1 MSQSWH
7 RSVETSVFCLTDYC
21 WLQFRYL
28 YLYFFF
34 VSYKVFCFFFN
45 QRQQKWS
52 QTKGKVRD
60 GAVLLKVC
68 ISRLKEGQT
77 DVTWQRVCVCVF
89 KCSVHSV
96 SRQSQNFL
104 DICSAPLSLRT
115 LRRSLSPRTFT
126 TGRSI
131 TPTWVEKKQQWVSV
145 DPWLWERSGT
155 EGSSTVQRRPLIC
168 WVASVQKRIV
178 NAALLFS
185 SSSFFLLSA
194 RAHRRSTVAPPSD
207 HTWPPAYYGSVQSP
221 NSGIVQVLHSMV
233 RKHAYKERE

>member
-1 MSQSWH
+1 MSGM
-7 RSVETSVFCLTDYC
+7 ELFCSRFASQG
-21 WLQFRYL
+21 WR
-28 YLYFFF
+28 
-34 VSYKVFCFFFN
+34 KVK
-45 QRQQKWS
+45 RMW
-52 QTKGKVRD
+52 RD
-60 GAVLLKVC
+60 
-68 ISRLKEGQT
+68 S
-77 DVTWQRVCVCVF
+77 VCVF

-194 RAHRRSTVAPPSD
+194 RAHRRSTVAPPGPHLTPRILRFSAKSKQWYS
-207 HTWPPAYYGSVQSP
+207 TGTP
-221 NSGIVQVLHSMV
+221 
-233 RKHAYKERE
+233 